1 MFPLSKVTMVTQNR
15 LAKSSNRLPSGSFQ
29 QNILS
34 LARMDN
40 LVVSNI
46 RQRPIRTL
54 VSVAGVALGVCLVM
68 LFTGLARGMSNDLQ
82 RRASNVR
89 AEIIFTRPGAMLLTG
104 STANLS
110 TKYVERL
117 KQIEGV
123 EEALPVIRYVF
134 QGGRGFGFEQI
145 EGVEWEP
152 FARVN
157 EIHIDV
163 GKPPQGPDEIVI
175 DETKARNNKLK
186 TGDALKLFGDKPHRI
201 VGIYSPESGARVKM
215 TLAAM
220 QDALESPE
228 KATYILVKVRN
239 PTQEVR
245 VAERINA
252 ALPGNKIQFTRDLF
266 TSLEKT
272 IPYLGVFLRI
282 LVGLAAVVSALVVML
297 AMYTTITERTREI
310 GILKAL
316 GASRRYIV
324 FIIESEALLISAVGL
339 VAGFVFSF
347 VIGYS
352 IHQYYGLF
360 FEYSWSWALTAAAI
374 GILGGAFGAL
384 YPAVRASNLD
394 AVSALAYE

>member
-1 MFPLSKVTMVTQNR
+1 
-15 LAKSSNRLPSGSFQ
+15 
-29 QNILS
+29 
-34 LARMDN
+34 MDN
-40 LVVSNI
+40 LVVSNV

-54 VSVAGVALGVCLVM
+54 VSVAGVALGVCLIM
-68 LFTGLARGMSNDLQ
+68 LFTGLARGMANDLQ

-89 AEIIFTRPGAMLLTG
+89 AEIIFTRPGSMQLNF

-110 TKYVERL
+110 TKYVESL

-123 EEALPVIRYVF
+123 AEVLPVIRYVF

-157 EIHIDV
+157 ELHIDA
-163 GKPPQGPDEIVI
+163 GRPPQASDEIVI
-175 DETKARNNKLK
+175 DEVKARNNKLRI
-186 TGDALKLFGDKPHRI
+186 GDTLKLFGDKSYRI
-201 VGIYSPESGARVKM
+201 TGIYSPESGARVKM

-220 QDALESPE
+220 QEALESPG

-239 PTQEVR
+239 PNEERQ

-252 ALPGNKIQFTRDLF
+252 TLPGNKIQFTRDLF

-339 VAGFVFSF
+339 FVGFVLSF
-347 VIGYS
+347 VIGYG
-352 IHQYYGLF
+352 IHQIYGLY
-360 FEYSWSWALTAAAI
+360 FEFSWSWSLTAAAI

>member
-1 MFPLSKVTMVTQNR
+1 MS
-15 LAKSSNRLPSGSFQ
+15 
-29 QNILS
+29 
-34 LARMDN
+34 RMDN

-68 LFTGLARGMSNDLQ
+68 LFTGLARGMSDDLQ

-89 AEIIFTRPGAMLLTG
+89 AEILFTRKGGQMLTS
-104 STANLS
+104 STLNLS
-110 TKYVERL
+110 TMYVERL
-117 KQIEGV
+117 KPIEGV
-123 EEALPVIRYVF
+123 AEAMPVGRYVA
-134 QGGRGFGFEQI
+134 QGDKGFGFEQL
-145 EGVEWEP
+145 EAVEWEP

-157 EIHIDV
+157 ELHIES
-163 GKPPQGPDEIVI
+163 GRPPQATDEIVI
-175 DETKARNNKLK
+175 DEVKARNNKLK
-186 TGDALKLFGDKPHRI
+186 VGDSLKLFGAKPYRV

-220 QDALESPE
+220 QEALESPG
-228 KATYILVKVRN
+228 KCTYILVKLRN
-239 PTQEVR
+239 PGDEVV
-245 VAERINA
+245 VANRINE
-252 ALPGNKIQFTRDLF
+252 ALPGNKVQLTRDIF
-266 TSLEKT
+266 TSLEKQ

-282 LVGLAAVVSALVVML
+282 LVGLAAIVSAVVVML

-324 FIIESEALLISAVGL
+324 FIIESEALVISAVGL
-339 VAGFVFSF
+339 VTGFLFSF
-347 VIGYS
+347 AIGYS
-352 IHQYYGLF
+352 IHKFYGLY
-360 FEYSWSWALTAAAI
+360 FEFSWGWGLTAAAI

-384 YPAVRASNLD
+384 YPAWRASNLD